1 MMAMISCSARR
12 KVHARQV
19 HPRRKSVKS
28 RRALVDAIISLKNND
43 TVAGICAVALFFG
56 SIYIPAFLVYLGVIY
71 V

>member
-1 MMAMISCSARR
+1 MMAITSSSARR
-12 KVHARQV
+12 KVHPRQV

-28 RRALVDAIISLKNND
+28 RSALVDAIISLKNND
-43 TVAGICAVALFFG
+43 TVTGICAVALFFG